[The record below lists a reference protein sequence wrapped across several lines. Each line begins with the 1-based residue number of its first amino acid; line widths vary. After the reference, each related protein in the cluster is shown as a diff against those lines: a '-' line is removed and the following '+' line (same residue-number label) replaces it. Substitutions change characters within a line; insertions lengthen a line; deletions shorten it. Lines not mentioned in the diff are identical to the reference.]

1 MILKPID
8 ELWQP
13 CDGDTRDGICLPF
26 NNPETIKIYAIG
38 IVTAINV
45 IDCSTG
51 TSYPMLLSDWDYV
64 IANSTDNQPYTYLV
78 NPTLPGGLG
87 GCFYFE
93 VTYGGADYYT
103 PCYQDIADTNCLLR
117 DTTWIESEFA
127 GYDCL
132 GRWYGAPTPQSLI
145 DGDYTLSF
153 NNGMLIWGTK
163 LNLPTEYEFTNFDT
177 CIVTQT
183 KALAGYEVEAFSIAP
198 YFMELVEAIIGRGV
212 IWLDAGHTKQYAVQS
227 GTHFEKIRAFC
238 RSQYDMKLI
247 LTDCACNIY
256 HECDLGY
263 DYVPVLDC
271 QSSIN
276 YHCETAEEDCFNMES
291 ATAVVT
297 RQVGGMEFVF
307 SLGVIG
313 AAKAVELE
321 NMLNGCVLSNY
332 ALRIVT
338 DVDTYYFYQPYIS
351 NVVRVGNTVTFDYS
365 DFLTPPVTFDCEFNW
380 INDANWASLEVQSIE
395 ADVDICCYSAA
406 LIFELV
412 VTGSPLANAIW
423 SANVPFTQIDLTHI
437 SVELPQGGDIEI
449 TVDVFPELCGEVTIS
464 VTVNDTPT
472 YEGRFIGANFNPT
485 WNPGTREFY
494 TDGVSPVLVNTT
506 VASTTWNVLNLG
518 DGYTGPS
525 PTTVVGSSITLTTVG
540 LNDDFVI
547 QQIVTDIHGNVST
560 SYLWFG
566 QNSPAAPDSDFYVFV
581 VCGGAVFTGTSID
594 VTSAYVSATYNFP
607 FPLNGNELGL
617 DADMDGTYEQ
627 TASVAGMPIVFTHDY
642 LAVGNY
648 QGRLGVSFLASVPPP
663 PGAGTFPAV
672 PFGLV
677 RVEYALQII

>member
-13 CDGDTRDGICLPF
+13 CDGDTKDGICLPF

-93 VTYGGADYYT
+93 VTYGGVDYYT

-177 CIVTQT
+177 CIVTKT

-276 YHCETAEEDCFNMES
+276 YHCETTQLECFNMAL
-291 ATAVVT
+291 ATATVT
-297 RQVGGMEFVF
+297 REAGYMEFVF
-307 SLGVIG
+307 AGGGGIDVVRATQFETLVSD
-313 AAKAVELE
+313 
-321 NMLNGCVLSNY
+321 CVLNNY
-332 ALRIVT
+332 ALQIVT
-338 DVDTYYFYQPYIS
+338 NVDTYYFYQPYIS
-351 NVVRVGNTVTFDYS
+351 NVVQVGNTVTFDYS
-365 DFLTPPVTFDCEFNW
+365 DFFTPPVTFDCEFNF
-380 INDANWASLEVQSIE
+380 INDANWAIFEVQTI
-395 ADVDICCYSAA
+395 ADDVLVCCFAA
-406 LIFELV
+406 DLVFELV
-412 VTGSPLANAIW
+412 VTGSPLTNAIW
-423 SANVPFTQIDLTHI
+423 SANVVFTQIDLTHI
-437 SVELPQGGDIEI
+437 SVELPQGGDIEV

-472 YEGRFIGANFNPT
+472 YEGRFICADTGYLWDT
-485 WNPGTREFY
+485 GTREF
-494 TDGVSPVLVNTT
+494 TANSGFPVLVNTSVAGT
-506 VASTTWNVLNLG
+506 VWNIINVG
-518 DGYTGPS
+518 AGYSGGS
-525 PTTVVGSSITLTTVG
+525 PTTGTGASITLTGVG
-540 LNDDFVI
+540 LTDDFLV

-560 SYLWFG
+560 AYLLFG
-566 QNSPAAPDSDFYVFV
+566 QNRNIPDEDFIMFSK
-581 VCGGAVFTGTSID
+581 CLGAVFTGTSVDITTTYSIPVNTYFYP
-594 VTSAYVSATYNFP
+594 VTAD
-607 FPLNGNELGL
+607 LMGL
-617 DADMDGTYEQ
+617 DADMDATYEQ
-627 TASVAGMPIVFTHDY
+627 TASAAGIPIIFTHDY

-648 QGRLGVSFLASVPPP
+648 QGRISTSIFDSVPPP
-663 PGAGTFPAV
+663 PGAGTYLGFPL
-672 PFGLV
+672 GYV